1 MAKVAVVAAGGN
13 SLIRD
18 DRHKS
23 IADQCLAA
31 IETCKHLGAMVEQG
45 WEIVLTHGNGPQVG
59 FIQRRSEL
67 ALTELPPVPLDHCDA
82 ASQGDIGYI
91 FQNALYNEFRKRG
104 LKKGVVTL
112 VTQVLVDRDDPAF
125 QHPTKPVGSF
135 MDAVTAKRK
144 RDEDHWQVVE
154 DAGRGWRRVVPSPL
168 PRRIIELEAIVD
180 LIQEGFLVICAGGGG
195 IPVYE
200 NDRGELAGLEAVID
214 KDYAASLLAS
224 GLRADLLLIATSV
237 ERVALDYNK
246 PSQRWLETITVSE
259 AKRYLSEGYFPEGS
273 MGPKIQAVIWFLEDG
288 GGEALITNPE
298 NLERALA
305 GETGTRI
312 KRGRR
317 QSS

>member
-1 MAKVAVVAAGGN
+1 M
-13 SLIRD
+13 
-18 DRHKS
+18 
-23 IADQCLAA
+23 
-31 IETCKHLGAMVEQG
+31 
-45 WEIVLTHGNGPQVG
+45 
-59 FIQRRSEL
+59 
-67 ALTELPPVPLDHCDA
+67 
-82 ASQGDIGYI
+82 
-91 FQNALYNEFRKRG
+91 
-104 LKKGVVTL
+104 
-112 VTQVLVDRDDPAF
+112 
-125 QHPTKPVGSF
+125 
-135 MDAVTAKRK
+135 
-144 RDEDHWQVVE
+144 VE

-224 GLRADLLLIATSV
+224 GLKADLLLIATSV

-246 PSQRWLETITVSE
+246 PSQRWLEAMAVSE
-259 AKRYLSEGYFPEGS
+259 ARRYLAKGYFPEGS
-273 MGPKIQAVIWFLEDG
+273 MGPKIQAVIWFLENG

-312 KRGRR
+312 ERERI
-317 QSS
+317 

>member
-112 VTQVLVDRDDPAF
+112 VTQVLV
-125 QHPTKPVGSF
+125 
-135 MDAVTAKRK
+135 
-144 RDEDHWQVVE
+144 EI
-154 DAGRGWRRVVPSPL
+154 GRASCRV
-168 PRRIIELEAIVD
+168 
-180 LIQEGFLVICAGGGG
+180 
-195 IPVYE
+195 
-200 NDRGELAGLEAVID
+200 
-214 KDYAASLLAS
+214 
-224 GLRADLLLIATSV
+224 
-237 ERVALDYNK
+237 RV
-246 PSQRWLETITVSE
+246 
-259 AKRYLSEGYFPEGS
+259 
-273 MGPKIQAVIWFLEDG
+273 
-288 GGEALITNPE
+288 
-298 NLERALA
+298 
-305 GETGTRI
+305 
-312 KRGRR
+312 
-317 QSS
+317 